1 VQTERSDVI
10 VGNAKTSEVQKA
22 VDEVT
27 NSYVDVE
34 EAITLLDE
42 GKINPESLTR
52 YLDAY
57 EKRKPVTYRP
67 SPVARSS
74 GSIPSLTNRRLHFT
88 HFKALTALA
97 VAERTFS
104 SFKGSSIPLRV
115 ASLPLST
122 VKWFDRSED
131 RIIGDDPYEMEEID
145 PWIHRK
151 RSLSRTFACIATF
164 ESGYTIA
171 AYDCQDVIAV
181 SFGNSIFVA
190 ARLLSD
196 PLDFEAYDGQVRR
209 LTGNVGMPGISLMVL
224 PQSPLQIRT
233 LVYDLRVV
241 PHVTY
246 DHKRQNNFQGTSL
259 HLSFTNW
266 RRPFD
271 EENRGMIDERIF
283 LVECVV
289 SVHDRG
295 KWVADLDVLAL
306 RDDEGILPWDY
317 PCVCGGA
324 GDGNTTSIDCWEEVL
339 DSPEDIG
346 IVRAHG
352 NWAARL
358 AVLAVCQQKGEEG
371 VFVVRPTEGFC
382 PSCLPAQFLLAQG
395 HSKGLIID

>member
-1 VQTERSDVI
+1 MR
-10 VGNAKTSEVQKA
+10 
-22 VDEVT
+22 
-27 NSYVDVE
+27 
-34 EAITLLDE
+34 
-42 GKINPESLTR
+42 
-52 YLDAY
+52 
-57 EKRKPVTYRP
+57 
-67 SPVARSS
+67 
-74 GSIPSLTNRRLHFT
+74 
-88 HFKALTALA
+88 
-97 VAERTFS
+97 
-104 SFKGSSIPLRV
+104 
-115 ASLPLST
+115 
-122 VKWFDRSED
+122 
-131 RIIGDDPYEMEEID
+131 EID
-145 PWIHRK
+145 PWNYRK

-164 ESGYTIA
+164 ESGYNIA
-171 AYDCQDVIAV
+171 ASDCQDIIAV

-190 ARLLSD
+190 AQLLSD
-196 PLDFEAYDGQVRR
+196 PLDFEACDGQVRR

-233 LVYDLRVV
+233 LGYDLRVV

-271 EENRGMIDERIF
+271 EKNRGTIDERIF

-295 KWVADLDVLAL
+295 KWVADLDVLTL
-306 RDDEGILPWDY
+306 DDGEGIVPWDL

-324 GDGNTTSIDCWEEVL
+324 GDGNTTSIDSWEEVL
-339 DSPEDIG
+339 DPPENIG

-358 AVLAVCQQKGEEG
+358 AVLAVCRQKGEEG

-395 HSKGLIID
+395 QSTGIIID